1 MPINSD
7 KPHLWKA
14 DVSQSIDYYNDWFLR
29 FAPDVYREQ
38 RQTQAAIV
46 KAELERSNYLRRINA
61 EFLKD
66 SPGSLQILRMATA
79 PPLARDRLIGLA
91 YVTPNLVNS
100 MEGKTNIPSRLPPR
114 MPPGQLRDELER
126 ICDVLIE
133 LIDIDIFTWLVT
145 DEYPT
150 EEEVKRAASVL
161 ADRLCGAISDPM
173 TAAFSFYCFCV
184 AILTPAISAT
194 KRQKVLIGYGNI
206 AFRISRRYFYKM
218 LICRLLL
225 VIFRAH

>member
-38 RQTQAAIV
+38 RQTQSAIV

-79 PPLARDRLIGLA
+79 PPLARDRLIGMA

-100 MEGKTNIPSRLPPR
+100 MEGKTNIPSRL
-114 MPPGQLRDELER
+114 L
-126 ICDVLIE
+126 LIA
-133 LIDIDIFTWLVT
+133 LFYRSMLSRTT
-145 DEYPT
+145 YP
-150 EEEVKRAASVL
+150 
-161 ADRLCGAISDPM
+161 
-173 TAAFSFYCFCV
+173 
-184 AILTPAISAT
+184 
-194 KRQKVLIGYGNI
+194 
-206 AFRISRRYFYKM
+206 
-218 LICRLLL
+218 LLL
-225 VIFRAH
+225 KQNLPATSPIQTNAVRKKHRN